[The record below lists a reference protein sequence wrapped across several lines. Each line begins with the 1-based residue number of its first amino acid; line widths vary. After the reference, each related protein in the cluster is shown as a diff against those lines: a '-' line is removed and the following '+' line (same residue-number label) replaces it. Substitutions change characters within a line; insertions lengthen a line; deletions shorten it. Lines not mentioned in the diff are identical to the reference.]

1 MQHPFLSTDFNISW
15 SQLTASCIEAD
26 ITRAIEIAQSK
37 LQRICALKDK
47 HSESLSYQNTLA
59 ALDQALEPLNHAWGL
74 VNHLDS
80 VCNQAELR
88 SAYNKLLPTVSEFQA
103 SIPLNAELWAVI
115 KAFSQTS
122 AATKL
127 SPCKQRYLSETIADF
142 RDQGA
147 DLAPEEKSKAKELL
161 RQLAQATQK
170 YSENCLDAC
179 NAWDLII
186 SDERRLVGLPESAL
200 AAARQAA
207 REHKSTASE
216 KPAWRFTLQA
226 PSLIAVLT
234 YAQDP
239 DLRQTVWQAYT
250 AIGRSAPYNNQDLVL
265 EILKLRHELAQLLG
279 QAHWADHVTQ
289 RRMAGSGANALAF
302 GTDLHLKM
310 KSVFQSE
317 IQDLQAFK
325 AREMDGATDQL
336 LEPWDV
342 GYWSEQQRQAQY
354 AFDEESLRPYFA
366 INRVIPG
373 LFQLVE
379 TLFDLQIRER
389 ATWHPDQSEKPSA
402 EQIEVWHPD
411 VQYYEVF
418 DKDSQE
424 MIGAFYADWH
434 PRESK
439 RGGAWMNYLITG
451 NRDPELARSPHLGL
465 ICGNLTPSVDGKPA
479 LLTHRE
485 VETIFHEFG
494 HLLHHICGEVEI
506 KALNGV
512 NVAWDFVELPSQI
525 MENWCW
531 ERTSLD
537 LFAHHVE
544 TGAPIPEALFQKML
558 AARNYRKA
566 SASMRQLSFA
576 KMDLVLHSD
585 WPTANA
591 PSLEAYIKAQLHG
604 YHPEYNTAAPSNVFN
619 FSHLFSGSVA
629 YSAGYYSYKWAEVLD
644 ADAFTRFQKEGIL
657 NPDTGRAFRDCI
669 LSQGNAKPA
678 IELFQAFM
686 QRAPEPEA
694 LMRRDGLI

>member
-1 MQHPFLSTDFNISW
+1 MQHPFLSTEFTIPW
-15 SQLTASCIEAD
+15 SQLTAISIEPD
-26 ITRAIEIAQSK
+26 IKRAIESAESQ
-37 LQRICALKDK
+37 LEAICALKDK
-47 HSESLSYQNTLA
+47 SSDLLSYQNTIA
-59 ALDQALEPLNHAWGL
+59 ALDEALEPLGHAWGL

-80 VCNQAELR
+80 VCNEPALR
-88 SAYNKLLPTVSEFQA
+88 SVYNKLLPTVSEFQA
-103 SIPLNAELWAVI
+103 SIPLNADLWTVI
-115 KAFSQTS
+115 KAFSETAAAS
-122 AATKL
+122 AL
-127 SPCKQRYLSETIADF
+127 SPCKQRYLAETIADF

-147 DLAPEEKSKAKELL
+147 DLAPDEKARAKELL

-186 SDERRLVGLPESAL
+186 RDESRLRGLPPSAL
-200 AAARQAA
+200 AAARESAKQHA
-207 REHKSTASE
+207 KSSNE
-216 KPAWRFTLQA
+216 EPAWRFTLQA

-234 YAQDP
+234 YAQDA
-239 DLRQTVWQAYT
+239 DLRKTVWQAY
-250 AIGRSAPYNNQDLVL
+250 AAVGRQAPHSNQDLVVD
-265 EILKLRHELAQLLG
+265 ILKLRHELAQLLG

-289 RRMAGSGANALAF
+289 RRMASTGATALAF
-302 GTDLHLKM
+302 GTDLHLKI

-317 IQDLQAFK
+317 TQALQAYK
-325 AREMDGATDQL
+325 ASQTDGTADQL

-354 AFDEESLRPYFA
+354 AFDEEALRPYFA

-373 LFQLVE
+373 LFHLAE
-379 TLFDLQIRER
+379 TLFGLNIRER
-389 ATWHPDQSEKPSA
+389 TTWHPAKTEQKNAD
-402 EQIEVWHPD
+402 QIEVWHPD

-418 DKDSQE
+418 DTNSQE
-424 MIGAFYADWH
+424 MMGAFYADWH

-451 NRDPELARSPHLGL
+451 NRDPESTRSPHLGL
-465 ICGNLTPSVDGKPA
+465 ICGNLTAAVDDKPA

-494 HLLHHICGEVEI
+494 HLLHHICGEVEV

-537 LFAHHVE
+537 LFAHHYE
-544 TGAPIPEALFQKML
+544 TGEPIPEALFKKML

-566 SASMRQLSFA
+566 SASMRQLSFG
-576 KMDLVLHSD
+576 KMDLLLHSD
-585 WPTANA
+585 WPQAKDR
-591 PSLEAYIKAQLHG
+591 SLDDYIKAQLQG
-604 YHPEYNTAAPSNVFN
+604 YHPEYKTEAPSNVFN

-657 NPDTGRAFRDCI
+657 NSETGRAFRDCI

-678 IELFQAFM
+678 IELFESFM

-694 LMRRDGLI
+694 LMRRDGLL